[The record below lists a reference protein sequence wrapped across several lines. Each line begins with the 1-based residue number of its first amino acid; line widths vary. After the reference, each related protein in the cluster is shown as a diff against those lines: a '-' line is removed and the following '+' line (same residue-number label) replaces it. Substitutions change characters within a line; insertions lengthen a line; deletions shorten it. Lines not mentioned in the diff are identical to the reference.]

1 MAGKRP
7 TRPQIRSR
15 RRALNS
21 YLLSTESSYGD
32 LAKKLGVREDT
43 LRKFLTSDTKKVRS
57 NYTRSK
63 GFQTVYNA
71 AAKNHTS
78 DLRKLAKEQ
87 GIRYSEIPTNRI
99 RERPARIVKLRTIA
113 RTLPKGERV
122 QQRELLRRVSR
133 MVEYHRNIER
143 DYGAAMNRRE
153 RRAIEFQ
160 AMQQEKGRPRS
171 LYEFLDTE
179 PDEYEIE
186 EYADDICE
194 IYNLDA
200 SHCEAVHERIAHYL
214 GF

>member
-32 LAKKLGVREDT
+32 LAKKLGVRETT
-43 LRKFLTSDTKKVRS
+43 LRKFLISDAKTVRS
-57 NYTRSK
+57 HYTRSE
-63 GFQTVYNA
+63 GFQKVYNA

-78 DLRKLAKEQ
+78 DLNKLAKEQ
-87 GIRYSEIPTNRI
+87 GVRYRPIPTNRL
-99 RERPARIVKLRTIA
+99 REYPARVVRLRTEA
-113 RTLPKGERV
+113 RTLPKSERPHA
-122 QQRELLRRVSR
+122 RELFRRISR
-133 MVEYHRNIER
+133 MQEYHRNIER
-143 DYGAAMNRRE
+143 DYGVAVNRKE
-153 RRAIEFQ
+153 KKAIDFQ
-160 AMQQEKGRPRS
+160 TLQQEKGRPRS
-171 LYEFLDTE
+171 LYEFLDTD

-200 SHCEAVHERIAHYL
+200 SHCEAVHERIARYL
-214 GF
+214 GL